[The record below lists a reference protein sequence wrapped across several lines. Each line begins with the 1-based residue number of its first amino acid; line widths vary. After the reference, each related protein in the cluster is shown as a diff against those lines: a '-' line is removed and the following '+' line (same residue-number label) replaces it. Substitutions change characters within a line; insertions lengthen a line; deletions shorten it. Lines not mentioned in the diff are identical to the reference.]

1 MERRSNRLWGSLSFW
16 AGLLVM
22 LLLLGNWMDSQRRQM
37 RTGNHRVKI
46 SQTNSEITF
55 RFLVR
60 RSLAR
65 QDWDFV
71 RTEFMGFDV
80 VKATD
85 LPKLSITPGHGG
97 GKLVEFKITHLVLMI
112 LATLT
117 WIGLL
122 AWRARRMRVVEENMM
137 GGGG

>member
-1 MERRSNRLWGSLSFW
+1 MEARSNRLWCSLSFW
-16 AGLLVM
+16 SGLLVM

-37 RTGNHRVKI
+37 RTGNHRI
-46 SQTNSEITF
+46 ELSQTNSEITF
-55 RFLVR
+55 RFLVGR
-60 RSLAR
+60 TLAS

-85 LPKLSITPGHGG
+85 LPKLSIRPGHGG
-97 GKLVEFKITHLVLMI
+97 GKLVEFKITHLVLLI
-112 LATLT
+112 LTGVT

-122 AWRARRMRVVEENMM
+122 VWRSWRLRAGQAGVM
-137 GGGG
+137 GGEG

>member
-1 MERRSNRLWGSLSFW
+1 MERRSNRLWCSLSFW

-22 LLLLGNWMDSQRRQM
+22 LLLLGNWMDSQHKQI
-37 RTGNHRVKI
+37 RTGNHRI
-46 SQTNSEITF
+46 EMSQTNSEITL
-55 RFLVR
+55 RFLVGPT
-60 RSLAR
+60 LAR

-97 GKLVEFKITHLVLMI
+97 GKLVEFKITHLVLMV

-122 AWRARRMRVVEENMM
+122 VWRAWRLRVVEEKMM